1 MDIIQAFKKEP
12 PAKRRLLLAAAA
24 AFVATFFPW
33 YRVEMGFLGGFSYSA
48 WSGCGLLTV
57 LASLAILALWTLPL
71 FRVKFK
77 LPLPA
82 LQIQKILALTM
93 LVGPVLWIVRGG
105 FHFAH
110 IGLGL
115 WIALIA
121 SIVAVR
127 ISFKK

>member
-1 MDIIQAFKKEP
+1 MDIKQAFEKEP
-12 PAKRRLLLAAAA
+12 LAKRRVLLAAAVV
-24 AFVATFFPW
+24 FVATFFPW
-33 YRVEMGFLGGFSYSA
+33 YSVEMGFMGGFSYSA
-48 WSGCGLLTV
+48 WSGCGMLTV
-57 LASLAILALWTLPL
+57 FASFAILAIWILPL
-71 FRVKFK
+71 FKVKFK

-82 LQIQKILALTM
+82 LQIQKILAVAM
-93 LVGPVLWIVRGG
+93 LAGPVLWIIQKG